1 MIKGRVCRLVLVLM
15 LLSSA
20 GYSQSSE
27 YQCKLL
33 TADLNRDAAST
44 LGQFTVSSAKP
55 GYFRKTFPLPTTDL
69 YINSAV
75 LLKADHGSKND
86 ARPTLMYLILAISR
100 KEYSRIEL
108 EMKDGDVRTNA
119 MTRGSLAGTRKI
131 EVSTTFLGRPE
142 PVILTL
148 ECGN

>member
-1 MIKGRVCRLVLVLM
+1 
-15 LLSSA
+15 
-20 GYSQSSE
+20 
-27 YQCKLL
+27 
-33 TADLNRDAAST
+33 
-44 LGQFTVSSAKP
+44 
-55 GYFRKTFPLPTTDL
+55 
-69 YINSAV
+69 
-75 LLKADHGSKND
+75 
-86 ARPTLMYLILAISR
+86 MYLILAISR